1 MIIKNPINE
10 IFTPNSLESIKDITK
25 RYMDTLE
32 QHGYMPKPNLIK
44 HKRITLPQ
52 SLLHLKTKEERE
64 EREAKEKIEREAKEA
79 EEARIAK
86 EKSEA
91 EAKKQAEI
99 EAAAARDA
107 QLADEKYQ
115 AFLKENNYN
124 PETDIMMPGEDGL
137 NLLRRIAVFK

>member
-52 SLLHLKTKEERE
+52 SLQHLKTKEERE
-64 EREAKEKIEREAKEA
+64 ERQLEYFR
-79 EEARIAK
+79 RW
-86 EKSEA
+86 
-91 EAKKQAEI
+91 KKKV
-99 EAAAARDA
+99 D
-107 QLADEKYQ
+107 DEKVKD
-115 AFLKENNYN
+115 AE
-124 PETDIMMPGEDGL
+124 
-137 NLLRRIAVFK
+137 FKVLTVLMDKNQGAMSR